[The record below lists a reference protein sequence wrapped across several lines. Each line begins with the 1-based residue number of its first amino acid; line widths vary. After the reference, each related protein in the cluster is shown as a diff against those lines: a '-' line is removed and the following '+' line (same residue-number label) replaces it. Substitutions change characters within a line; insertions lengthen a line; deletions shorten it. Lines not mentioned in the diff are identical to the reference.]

1 VQRNNKITENRK
13 IYERRKMKIKQVMT
27 KKIINVN
34 KNDDLRYVLDLMEKY
49 DITKI
54 PVMDNHKLV
63 GIVTDNKI
71 ADKLGS
77 IRSKGI
83 PAARMHASSVIDK
96 KFNPVTPDDDVE
108 TILKTVGEPGLTMLP
123 VIEKE
128 ELVGVITK
136 ADLLP
141 LIKRKKKIK
150 EVMNEEIHTVSPG
163 DRVVHARRILLD
175 NDIARIPVV
184 NEGKVVGIV
193 SDREIAFAFAKVKK
207 SFSLGQQ
214 HYRIRELLVK
224 DVMKKN
230 VVTLPGNAT
239 IKDAAD
245 LMIKKDIGCIP
256 IVDNKDKIMGMLTRT
271 DLLKHL

>member
-1 VQRNNKITENRK
+1 
-13 IYERRKMKIKQVMT
+13 MKIEQVMT
-27 KKIINVN
+27 KKIIDVN
-34 KNDDLRYVLDLMEKY
+34 KNDDLGYVLDLMEKY

-54 PVMDNHKLV
+54 PVMDKHRLV

-83 PAARMHASSVIDK
+83 PAAHMHASSVLDK
-96 KFNPVTPDDDVE
+96 KFDPVAPDDDVE

-123 VIEKE
+123 VIERD
-128 ELVGVITK
+128 ELVGVVTK

-141 LIKRKKKIK
+141 LIKSKKKIK
-150 EVMNEEIHTVSPG
+150 EVMNEEIHSVSPE

-184 NEGKVVGIV
+184 NEGRVVGIV
-193 SDREIAFAFAKVKK
+193 SDREIAFAFAKIKK
-207 SFSLGQQ
+207 AFSLGQQ
-214 HYRIRELLVK
+214 HYRIREILVK

-230 VVTLPGNAT
+230 VVTMPENAT
-239 IKDAAD
+239 IKDTAD
-245 LMIKKDIGCIP
+245 LMIKQDIGCVP
-256 IVDNKDKIMGMLTRT
+256 IVDNKDKIKGMVTRT
-271 DLLKHL
+271 DLLKKL